1 MVLNRVGTAIVLI
14 ALIVTST
21 ALSPVASVAS
31 AASSAFAASV
41 VAAAPAQS
49 TAQALFAGM
58 PVAPAPS
65 VAARSAILAEAETGQ
80 ILYALNADER
90 AAPASITK
98 IMTMLLVM
106 EHVEAGKISL
116 DDQVIVSRKASQ
128 MGGSQVYLKEKE
140 VVSVN
145 DLMAATAIRSAN
157 DASYALAEHV
167 AGSAEAF
174 VRLMNQRARE
184 RGMTSTNFE
193 NPEGLDD
200 PNHYTTA
207 RDILIMARELVRHE
221 KVLQWT
227 NTWIGSMR
235 GGTYELFNTNRLIRD
250 YPGADGLKTGHT
262 SQAGYCLA
270 GTAVRDG
277 VRLIAVVLGTASET
291 ERTRQTAR
299 LLDYGFDNFEKV
311 WFAKAGADIGTV
323 KVPTAVTVDV
333 PVQAASDVV
342 AMVPKGA
349 AEQVK
354 LELRPV
360 DPAPA
365 APVSQGPPLG
375 TVAAVA
381 PSGDDLAE
389 APALAAAQ
397 VRRANIF
404 VRVFRAI
411 VNFFRALFRRG

>member
-1 MVLNRVGTAIVLI
+1 
-14 ALIVTST
+14 
-21 ALSPVASVAS
+21 
-31 AASSAFAASV
+31 
-41 VAAAPAQS
+41 
-49 TAQALFAGM
+49 M

-80 ILYALNADER
+80 ILYELNADER

-184 RGMTSTNFE
+184 LGMTSTNFE

-250 YPGADGLKTGHT
+250 YPR
-262 SQAGYCLA
+262 C
-270 GTAVRDG
+270 R
-277 VRLIAVVLGTASET
+277 
-291 ERTRQTAR
+291 
-299 LLDYGFDNFEKV
+299 
-311 WFAKAGADIGTV
+311 W
-323 KVPTAVTVDV
+323 P
-333 PVQAASDVV
+333 
-342 AMVPKGA
+342 
-349 AEQVK
+349 
-354 LELRPV
+354 
-360 DPAPA
+360 
-365 APVSQGPPLG
+365 
-375 TVAAVA
+375 
-381 PSGDDLAE
+381 
-389 APALAAAQ
+389 
-397 VRRANIF
+397 
-404 VRVFRAI
+404 
-411 VNFFRALFRRG
+411 